1 MISASPALLTRR
13 ATPDEL
19 FVVSVEGRGGRLDN
33 RIDMT
38 GATALDAAMER
49 YADGDEAAF
58 GEVYDALAPRLLRFL
73 SRQTGN
79 VGLAEDLLQETFLN
93 MCSARASF
101 FRGARVTPWAFTI
114 ARRLLID
121 ASRKSK
127 RQVPIARDADMESDP
142 PPSRA
147 PRGDQMVEAREVAER
162 VEAELAR
169 MPGPQ
174 REAFM
179 LVKVD
184 GLSIL
189 EAAEVLEISPNAAKL
204 RAFRAY
210 DALRA
215 SLGDMLDKEWLQ

>member
-1 MISASPALLTRR
+1 M
-13 ATPDEL
+13 
-19 FVVSVEGRGGRLDN
+19 DN
-33 RIDMT
+33 RIETT
-38 GATALDAAMER
+38 GTTDVVDAAMER

-73 SRQTGN
+73 TRQTRS
-79 VGLAEDLLQETFLN
+79 VGQAEDLLQETFLN

-121 ASRKSK
+121 AGRKSQ
-127 RQVPIARDADMESDP
+127 RQVPIARDADIESDP
-142 PPSRA
+142 PPSRS
-147 PRGDQMVEAREVAER
+147 PRGDQMVEAREIAAK
-162 VEAELAR
+162 VEVELGL
-169 MPGPQ
+169 MPEPQ
-174 REAFM
+174 REAFI

-184 GLSIL
+184 GLSIA
-189 EAAEVLEISPNAAKL
+189 EAAEVLGISPNAAKL

-215 SLGDMLDKEWLQ
+215 SLGDMLDKEWL